1 MRGLLLV
8 CASILLA
15 PSAAAAA
22 PQHQQVGEQIAVA
35 TTSGRIVLID
45 GSGHKLATLSKRS
58 GRLVS
63 DWAPAW
69 SPDGEWLAF
78 ARSTDGRR
86 SFHLYVMRADGSGV
100 RQLTHGRFDESP
112 AWSPD
117 GRWIAYVSTSGIKIV
132 HPNGRGTR
140 SIRGTG
146 RVGSHFTD
154 IYGTL
159 PSWTPRGRLSYSF
172 HPEMPSDWPA
182 SCRTASARCG
192 WVVTTD
198 INGRNRRPVLH
209 GRDAH
214 WSADGRA
221 IVFTPPNGGVA
232 TLTGGK
238 RRFLGRGYKAN
249 WSPDATQII
258 YARLGRTAAGDTIWS
273 MNSNGRGAHRIMNG
287 VSDPAWRPSG
297 T

>member
-78 ARSTDGRR
+78 ARSTDG
-86 SFHLYVMRADGSGV
+86 F
-100 RQLTHGRFDESP
+100 
-112 AWSPD
+112 
-117 GRWIAYVSTSGIKIV
+117 
-132 HPNGRGTR
+132 
-140 SIRGTG
+140 
-146 RVGSHFTD
+146 
-154 IYGTL
+154 
-159 PSWTPRGRLSYSF
+159 
-172 HPEMPSDWPA
+172 
-182 SCRTASARCG
+182 
-192 WVVTTD
+192 TTD